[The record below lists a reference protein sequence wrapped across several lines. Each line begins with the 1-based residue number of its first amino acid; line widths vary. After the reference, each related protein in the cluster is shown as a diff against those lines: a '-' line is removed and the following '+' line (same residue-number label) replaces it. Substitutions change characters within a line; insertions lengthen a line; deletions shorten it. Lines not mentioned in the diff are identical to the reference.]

1 MTKKNSFDL
10 FVESYLA
17 TAAWSTCE
25 SDECQDFTEDGK
37 KVAMLQCA
45 KFLDKCHQN
54 GIKRST
60 VLSFAGEDL
69 AMLAAH
75 DFFLTR
81 NGHGA
86 GFWDKENI
94 YGEDLAAKLTDIAKE
109 MGESTPFHV
118 RGKKSKLTF

>member
-1 MTKKNSFDL
+1 MQNKFDL
-10 FVESYLA
+10 FVDSYLQ
-17 TAAWSTCE
+17 TAAWVTC
-25 SDECQDFTEDGK
+25 DIGECQEFTEDGK
-37 KVAMLQCA
+37 KMAALHCA

-54 GIKRST
+54 GIKRAT
-60 VLSFAGEDL
+60 VLSFAGEEL
-69 AMLAAH
+69 PMLAAH

-94 YGEDLAAKLTDIAKE
+94 YGEELAAKLTQIAKE
-109 MGESTPFHV
+109 LGEAVPFHV